1 MEATV
6 NPYISN
12 PYISNLVLQL
22 SPQQR
27 GWFEYE
33 SRRSRKEPALAFALD
48 LILGLFGA
56 HDFYLGDITRG
67 VLMLIGT
74 MSGIGALVT
83 VPVWFVSL
91 FTIFRDTEA
100 YNDAVD
106 YWLLSWA
113 FAGTPIP
120 PTPAPQR
127 GRSSTV
133 IGGLPA
139 VVQVRRQGA
148 SKPSLLAS
156 SADEDIPVPATP

>member
-6 NPYISN
+6 NPTIAN
-12 PYISNLVLQL
+12 PYIANLVLQL
-22 SPQQR
+22 SPEQR

-48 LILGLFGA
+48 LVLGLFGA
-56 HDFYLGDITRG
+56 HDFYLGDTTRG

-74 MSGIGALVT
+74 MSGIGTLIT
-83 VPVWFVSL
+83 FPVWFISL

-106 YWLLSWA
+106 YWLLAWA
-113 FAGTPIP
+113 FAGTQMP
-120 PTPAPQR
+120 PAPPPQR
-127 GRSSTV
+127 GRCAP

-139 VVQVRRQGA
+139 VVPVRRQQGA
-148 SKPSLLAS
+148 
-156 SADEDIPVPATP
+156 

>member
-6 NPYISN
+6 NPYIAN
-12 PYISNLVLQL
+12 PYIANLVLQL
-22 SPQQR
+22 SPEQR

-33 SRRSRKEPALAFALD
+33 SRRARKEPALAFALD
-48 LILGLFGA
+48 LVLGLFGA
-56 HDFYLGDITRG
+56 HDFYLGDVTRG

-74 MSGIGALVT
+74 MSGVGTLIT
-83 VPVWFVSL
+83 FPVWFISL

-113 FAGTPIP
+113 FAGTQMP
-120 PTPAPQR
+120 PAPPPQR
-127 GRSSTV
+127 GRTAP

-139 VVQVRRQGA
+139 VVPVRRQQGA
-148 SKPSLLAS
+148 
-156 SADEDIPVPATP
+156 

>member
-6 NPYISN
+6 NPYVSN

-22 SPQQR
+22 SPEQR

-33 SRRSRKEPALAFALD
+33 SRRARKEPALSFALD
-48 LILGLFGA
+48 LVLGLFGA
-56 HDFYLGDITRG
+56 HDFYLGDTTRG

-74 MSGIGALVT
+74 MSGVGTLIT
-83 VPVWFVSL
+83 FPVWFISL
-91 FTIFRDTEA
+91 FTIFRDTES

-120 PTPAPQR
+120 PGPAPQR
-127 GRSSTV
+127 GRTAP

-139 VVQVRRQGA
+139 VVPVRRQQGA
-148 SKPSLLAS
+148 
-156 SADEDIPVPATP
+156 